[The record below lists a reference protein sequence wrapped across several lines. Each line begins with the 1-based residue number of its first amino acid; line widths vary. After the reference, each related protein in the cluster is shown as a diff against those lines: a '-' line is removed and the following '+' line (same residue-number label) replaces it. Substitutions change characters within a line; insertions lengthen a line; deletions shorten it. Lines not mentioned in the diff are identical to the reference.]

1 MIEVRIP
8 KEITEYKEKVI
19 FGLSI
24 RQLIFFTL
32 TIILSLSSYFIL
44 TKKLGLS
51 MDSASYVIIIESLPL
66 LAIGFIKIN
75 GFPFEKYAVL
85 VIKHKL
91 GTQKRPYKTNLLI
104 DKIKIENDLMEGGK
118 KKNVKYF
125 KEKKRRREQQNI
137 REATLFIST
146 KKDKKR
152 KRKKTLQQIK
162 RARKDYRK
170 AKQAEKKKIKET
182 STT

>member
-24 RQLIFFTL
+24 RQLMFFTL
-32 TIILSLSSYFIL
+32 TIILSLFSYFVL

-51 MDSASYVIIIESLPL
+51 MDSASYVIILESLPL

-75 GFPFEKYAVL
+75 GFTFEKYAVL
-85 VIKHKL
+85 VIRHKL
-91 GTQKRPYKTNLLI
+91 GIQKRKYKTDLLI
-104 DKIKIENDLMEGGK
+104 DKAGEEKNLMEGGR
-118 KKNVKYF
+118 KKNAKHCR
-125 KEKKRRREQQNI
+125 EKKERRKSKNI
-137 REATLFIST
+137 REAILFINT

-152 KRKKTLQQIK
+152 KRKEALQQIK
-162 RARKDYRK
+162 RARKEYRNT
-170 AKQAEKKKIKET
+170 KQAEKKKNKKAK
-182 STT
+182 TT

>member
-75 GFPFEKYAVL
+75 GFTFEKYAVL

-104 DKIKIENDLMEGGK
+104 DKIKKENDLMEGGK
-118 KKNVKYF
+118 KNVKHF
-125 KEKKRRREQQNI
+125 KGKQGKREQQNI
-137 REATLFIST
+137 REATLFISS

-170 AKQAEKKKIKET
+170 AKQAEKKKAKET

>member
-66 LAIGFIKIN
+66 LAI
-75 GFPFEKYAVL
+75 
-85 VIKHKL
+85 
-91 GTQKRPYKTNLLI
+91 

-118 KKNVKYF
+118 KKNVKHF
-125 KEKKRRREQQNI
+125 KEKQRKREQKNI

-170 AKQAEKKKIKET
+170 AKQAEKKKIKKT

>member
-32 TIILSLSSYFIL
+32 TIILSLFSYFIL

-51 MDSASYVIIIESLPL
+51 MDSASYVIILESLPL

-75 GFPFEKYAVL
+75 GFTFEKYAVL
-85 VIKHKL
+85 VIRHKL
-91 GTQKRPYKTNLLI
+91 GTQKRKYKTNLLI
-104 DKIKIENDLMEGGK
+104 DKVREEKDLMEGGRR
-118 KKNVKYF
+118 KNVKHS
-125 KEKKRRREQQNI
+125 KEKKERRKSKNI

-152 KRKKTLQQIK
+152 KRKETLQQIK
-162 RARKDYRK
+162 RARKEYRK
-170 AKQAEKKKIKET
+170 AKQAEKKKSKKG